1 MLITGGLFTSGVRL
15 QQYVASAAPSIVNT
29 PVFNATSTNNWEG
42 VSLINS
48 PTLREGKYLEFTG
61 SPQALTT
68 DYINTSTLTNDD
80 YTYEFWLR
88 TAPGNGGALLTK
100 QGVGGYTVS
109 AIELNTTDSMIVGYW
124 AEPQAY
130 QAVQTIIT
138 RNVWQHYTVTYNTGT
153 GYLKTYFNG
162 NLVYTTTLPTEV
174 SPRDYGYTDMYFDM
188 FTPSPTNF
196 GNGGAL
202 TADFGEFRMYTRAL
216 SDAEVLQNFTA
227 TRGRWG
233 I

>member
-1 MLITGGLFTSGVRL
+1 MLITGGSFTSGVLL
-15 QQYVASAAPSIVNT
+15 QKSSPPLTIVST
-29 PVFNATSTNNWEG
+29 PVFNATSENNWAG
-42 VSLINS
+42 V
-48 PTLREGKYLEFTG
+48 TRTG
-61 SPQALTT
+61 SPTQVGNYLVFTGTQSLTT
-68 DYINTSTLTNDD
+68 DSIATNTLANDD

-100 QGVGGYTVS
+100 NGVGGYTVS
-109 AIELNTTDSMIVGYW
+109 AIELNTTGSMVVGYW
-124 AEPQAY
+124 ADPQAY
-130 QAVQTIIT
+130 QAVPTFIT

-162 NLVYTTTLPTEV
+162 NLVYTTTLPPEM
-174 SPRDYGYTDMYFDM
+174 SPRDYEYTDMYFDM
-188 FTPSPTNF
+188 FSFSPTNF

-202 TADFGEFRMYTRAL
+202 TANFGEFRLYTRAL
-216 SDAEVLQNFTA
+216 SDAEVLQNFQA